1 MSVYG
6 GNATP
11 AYGGQQPG
19 YPPPP
24 QAGYGMP
31 PPGGP
36 GYGQGPPRPSATGM
50 NPERAYVL
58 PNSLT
63 GVS

>member
-1 MSVYG
+1 MTAYG
-6 GNATP
+6 GHATP

-31 PPGGP
+31 PPPAGP
-36 GYGQGPPRPSATGM
+36 GYGQGPPPPTGPGM

-58 PNSLT
+58 LVCLELS
-63 GVS
+63 